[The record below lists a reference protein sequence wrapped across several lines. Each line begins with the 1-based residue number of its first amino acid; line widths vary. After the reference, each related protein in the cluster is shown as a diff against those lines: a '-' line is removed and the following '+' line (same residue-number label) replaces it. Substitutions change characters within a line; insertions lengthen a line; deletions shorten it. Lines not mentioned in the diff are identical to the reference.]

1 MQNDTVQ
8 KLFNNLKEDER
19 NALKKLLVAANRNK
33 QDDLT
38 NKVTKLQEE
47 NKVLFEV
54 LKTSL
59 KNKDVDPNIG
69 AFIDLEVIQAT
80 PDNYKCANFYGSNGL
95 TAFIFTFENSKY
107 FSYTICD
114 KEDSFIRAVGF
125 NNCLK
130 AVQEGYIY
138 SINDF
143 FQKDFDEYVE
153 QQSAYLKYNP
163 SLYSY
168 HSLFVKNLLCSHN
181 KFTDDEYK
189 PVLNKAILAQLNQK
203 EKLYLAGI
211 KKQFEK
217 MIPDVS
223 QDTQFIQLRLVKTK
237 DKFLATATKSFLE
250 RHKDDFEILPTGG
263 ATIYVHA
270 LHLAEQTKVV
280 ISISSCSLSDNFSYQ
295 IGRMNSLEN
304 SIKNK
309 YEVLEFDKVLDRS
322 EVFTEVIN
330 FFVKLSGTVV
340 YYK

>member
-1 MQNDTVQ
+1 MQNVTVQ
-8 KLFNNLKEDER
+8 KLFNNLNAHER
-19 NALKKLLVAANRNK
+19 NTLKKLLVAANRNK
-33 QDDLT
+33 QHAVT
-38 NKVTKLQEE
+38 TKVHKLQEE
-47 NKVLFEV
+47 NKIQFEV

-59 KNKDVDPNIG
+59 KNKEVDPNIG

-80 PDNYKCANFYGSNGL
+80 PDNYKTANFYGNNGL
-95 TAFIFTFENSKY
+95 TAFIFTFEKSKY

-143 FQKDFDEYVE
+143 FQKDFDSYVE
-153 QQSAYLKYNP
+153 EQSAYLKYNP
-163 SLYSY
+163 SFYSY
-168 HSLFVKNLLCSHN
+168 HNLFVKNLLCSHA
-181 KFTDDEYK
+181 KFTDENHK

-237 DKFLATATKSFLE
+237 DNFVATATKSFLE
-250 RHKDDFEILPTGG
+250 RHKDEFEILPTGG

-270 LHLAEQTKVV
+270 LHLADQTKVV
-280 ISISSCSLSDNFSYQ
+280 VSLSSCSTNDNFSYQ

-309 YEVLEFDKVLDRS
+309 YEVLEFDKVLNRS